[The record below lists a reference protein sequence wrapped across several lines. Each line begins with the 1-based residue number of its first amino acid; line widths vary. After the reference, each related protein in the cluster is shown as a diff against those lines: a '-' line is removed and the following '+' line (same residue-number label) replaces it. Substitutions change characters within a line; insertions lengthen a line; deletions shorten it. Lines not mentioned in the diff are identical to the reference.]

1 MKNEEWD
8 GIEFLLERINSEIE
22 DLNSALVEIKQCR
35 LDLKAKDCVAHL
47 CLVVENLEQHSE
59 SLYGKC
65 EASYDDDDDD
75 DDDKL
80 KGYEEVLEL
89 LPNGSKLSVGE
100 VLALIDHIKT
110 WRNEYGYHGYQNI

>member
-8 GIEFLLERINSEIE
+8 NIESLLESINSEIE

-35 LDLKAKDCVAHL
+35 LGSKAKDCVAQM
-47 CLVVENLEQHSE
+47 CVVAKNLEQYSD

-65 EASYDDDDDD
+65 EASYADDDDDD

-80 KGYEEVLEL
+80 KGYEEVLDL

-110 WRNEYGYHGYQNI
+110 WRNEYGYQNI

>member
-35 LDLKAKDCVAHL
+35 LGLKAKDCVAHL
-47 CLVVENLEQHSE
+47 CLVVENLEQYSD

-65 EASYDDDDDD
+65 EASYADDDDDD
-75 DDDKL
+75 DADKL

-100 VLALIDHIKT
+100 VLAIIDHIKT
-110 WRNEYGYHGYQNI
+110 WRKEYGYQNI

>member
-8 GIEFLLERINSEIE
+8 CIEFHLERINSEIE
-22 DLNSALVEIKQCR
+22 ELNSALDEIKQCR
-35 LDLKAKDCVAHL
+35 LGLKAKDCVAHL
-47 CLVVENLEQHSE
+47 CLVVENLEQYSD

-65 EASYDDDDDD
+65 EASYADDDD

-80 KGYEEVLEL
+80 EGYEEVLKL
-89 LPNGSKLSVGE
+89 LPNGNKLSVGE

-110 WRNEYGYHGYQNI
+110 WRKEYGYPEV

>member
-8 GIEFLLERINSEIE
+8 DIQFLLECINSEIE
-22 DLNSALVEIKQCR
+22 ELNSALDEIKQCR
-35 LDLKAKDCVAHL
+35 LDLEAKDCVAHM
-47 CLVVENLEQHSE
+47 CLAVENLEQRSD

-65 EASYDDDDDD
+65 EASYVDAGN
-75 DDDKL
+75 L

-110 WRNEYGYHGYQNI
+110 WRKEYGYPEV

>member
-22 DLNSALVEIKQCR
+22 DLNSALDKIKQCR
-35 LDLKAKDCVAHL
+35 LGLKAKDCVAHL
-47 CLVVENLEQHSE
+47 CLVVENLEQYSD

-65 EASYDDDDDD
+65 EASYADDDDDD
-75 DDDKL
+75 DDDADKL

-110 WRNEYGYHGYQNI
+110 WRKEYGYQNI

>member
-8 GIEFLLERINSEIE
+8 SIESLLESINSEIE
-22 DLNSALVEIKQCR
+22 DLNSALVEIKQYR
-35 LDLKAKDCVAHL
+35 LGSKTMDCVAQMG
-47 CLVVENLEQHSE
+47 VVAKNLEQYAD

-65 EASYDDDDDD
+65 EASYADDDDD

-89 LPNGSKLSVGE
+89 LPDGSKLSVGE

-110 WRNEYGYHGYQNI
+110 WRKEYGYQNI

>member
-35 LDLKAKDCVAHL
+35 LGLKAKDCVAHL
-47 CLVVENLEQHSE
+47 CLVVENLEQYSD

-65 EASYDDDDDD
+65 EASYDDDDDA
-75 DDDKL
+75 DKL

-110 WRNEYGYHGYQNI
+110 WRKEYGYQNI

>member
-1 MKNEEWD
+1 MKNEELD
-8 GIEFLLERINSEIE
+8 NLASLLDCIRYKIEE
-22 DLNSALVEIKQCR
+22 LNSALVEIKQCR

-47 CLVVENLEQHSE
+47 CLVVEDLEQYSD

-65 EASYDDDDDD
+65 DTSYAKD
-75 DDDKL
+75 
-80 KGYEEVLEL
+80 YEEVLEL

-110 WRNEYGYHGYQNI
+110 WRKEHGYPEV

>member
-8 GIEFLLERINSEIE
+8 SIESLLARINYKIE
-22 DLNSALVEIKQCR
+22 DLNSALVDIKQCR
-35 LDLKAKDCVAHL
+35 LGLKAKDCVAHL
-47 CLVVENLEQHSE
+47 CLVVEDLEQYSD

-65 EASYDDDDDD
+65 EASYADDDDDD
-75 DDDKL
+75 DDDADKL

-110 WRNEYGYHGYQNI
+110 WRKEYGYQNI

>member
-8 GIEFLLERINSEIE
+8 NIAFLLERINSEIK

-47 CLVVENLEQHSE
+47 CLVVENLEQYSD
-59 SLYGKC
+59 SLYYKC
-65 EASYDDDDDD
+65 EAGYVA
-75 DDDKL
+75 DKL

-100 VLALIDHIKT
+100 VLALIEHIKT
-110 WRNEYGYHGYQNI
+110 WRKEYGYPEV

>member
-35 LDLKAKDCVAHL
+35 LGLKAKDCVAHL
-47 CLVVENLEQHSE
+47 CLVVENLEQYSD

-65 EASYDDDDDD
+65 EASYDDDDA
-75 DDDKL
+75 DKL

-110 WRNEYGYHGYQNI
+110 WRKEYGYQNI

>member
-35 LDLKAKDCVAHL
+35 LGLKAKDCVESL
-47 CLVVENLEQHSE
+47 CVVAENLEQYAD

-65 EASYDDDDDD
+65 EASYADDDDDD

-110 WRNEYGYHGYQNI
+110 WRKEYGYKNI

>member
-8 GIEFLLERINSEIE
+8 SIESLLESINSEIE
-22 DLNSALVEIKQCR
+22 DLNSALVKIKQYR
-35 LDLKAKDCVAHL
+35 LGSKTMDCVAQMG
-47 CLVVENLEQHSE
+47 VVAKNLEQYSD

-65 EASYDDDDDD
+65 EASYADDDDDDDD

-89 LPNGSKLSVGE
+89 LPDGSKLSVGE
-100 VLALIDHIKT
+100 VLDLIDHIKT
-110 WRNEYGYHGYQNI
+110 WRKEYGYQNI

>member
-8 GIEFLLERINSEIE
+8 NIESLLESINSEIE
-22 DLNSALVEIKQCR
+22 DLNSALVEIKQYR
-35 LDLKAKDCVAHL
+35 LGSKTMDCVEQM
-47 CLVVENLEQHSE
+47 CVVVENLEQYSD

-65 EASYDDDDDD
+65 EASYADDDDDDDD

-100 VLALIDHIKT
+100 VIALIEHIKT
-110 WRNEYGYHGYQNI
+110 WRKEYGYPEV

>member
-1 MKNEEWD
+1 MKKNEEWD
-8 GIEFLLERINSEIE
+8 NIEYLLERINSEIE

-35 LDLKAKDCVAHL
+35 LGLQAKDCVAHL
-47 CLVVENLEQHSE
+47 CLVVENLEQHSD

-65 EASYDDDDDD
+65 EASYADDD

-110 WRNEYGYHGYQNI
+110 WRKEYGYQTI

>member
-8 GIEFLLERINSEIE
+8 NIESLLENINSEIE

-35 LDLKAKDCVAHL
+35 LGLKAKDCVAHL
-47 CLVVENLEQHSE
+47 CLVVENLEQHSD

-65 EASYDDDDDD
+65 QASYA
-75 DDDKL
+75 
-80 KGYEEVLEL
+80 KGYEEVLKL

-110 WRNEYGYHGYQNI
+110 WRKEYGYPEV

>member
-35 LDLKAKDCVAHL
+35 LGLKAKDCVAHL
-47 CLVVENLEQHSE
+47 CLVVENLEQYSD

-65 EASYDDDDDD
+65 EASYADDDDDA
-75 DDDKL
+75 DKL

-100 VLALIDHIKT
+100 VLALIDHITT
-110 WRNEYGYHGYQNI
+110 WRKEYGYSEV

>member
-8 GIEFLLERINSEIE
+8 DIASLLEQINSGIE
-22 DLNSALVEIKQCR
+22 DLNSALVEIKQCG
-35 LDLKAKDCVAHL
+35 LGLQAKDCVAHL
-47 CLVVENLEQHSE
+47 CLVVENLEQHSD

-65 EASYDDDDDD
+65 EASYADDDA
-75 DDDKL
+75 DKL

-110 WRNEYGYHGYQNI
+110 WRKEYGYQNI

>member
-8 GIEFLLERINSEIE
+8 GIEFLLENINSEIE

-35 LDLKAKDCVAHL
+35 LGSKAKDCVAQM
-47 CLVVENLEQHSE
+47 CVVAKNLEQHSD

-65 EASYDDDDDD
+65 EASYADDDDDD
-75 DDDKL
+75 ADKL

-100 VLALIDHIKT
+100 VLALIEHIKT
-110 WRNEYGYHGYQNI
+110 WRKEYGYPEV

>member
-1 MKNEEWD
+1 MKKEEWD
-8 GIEFLLERINSEIE
+8 SIESLLEGINSGIEEL
-22 DLNSALVEIKQCR
+22 DSAL
-35 LDLKAKDCVAHL
+35 AHL
-47 CLVVENLEQHSE
+47 SLVVENLEQYSD

-65 EASYDDDDDD
+65 EASYADDDDDA
-75 DDDKL
+75 DKL

-110 WRNEYGYHGYQNI
+110 WRKEYGYPEV